1 MSEKNREK
9 LHLIYGIVLSALIV
23 ALGICLILSCITIYK
38 SGDRPFT
45 PESISTQFKKIAWLS
60 LLCDFAVLGGIVLSL
75 ALPLEDKKLR
85 PEPDKKATARKLRTK
100 LASCGDG
107 SYAAE
112 KIAGRREFLG
122 IMRIIVCVFAM
133 SPVLIYLLDFSNFT
147 SDINGSV
154 MGLTIVLL
162 PCATFAFAVMLAY
175 SFYEE
180 YSCKK
185 EISEL
190 KKVLAECGKAESVAK
205 PISEESTPGVTK
217 ALVVRLVI
225 FAVAVA
231 FIVLGIMNGGMSDV
245 LEKAIK
251 ICTECI
257 GLG

>member
-60 LLCDFAVLGGIVLSL
+60 ILCDFAVLGGIVLSL
-75 ALPLEDKKLR
+75 AIPLEDKKLR
-85 PEPDKKATARKLRTK
+85 PRPDHKAMVKKFRAR
-100 LASCGDG
+100 LASYESG
-107 SYAAE
+107 SYEAE
-112 KIAGRREFLG
+112 KIAGRRELFG
-122 IMRIIVCVFAM
+122 ILRTLVCVFSFIPA
-133 SPVLIYLLDFSNFT
+133 LIYVLNFSNFT

-154 MGLTIVLL
+154 KALALLLL
-162 PCATFAFAVMLAY
+162 PCAAHAFAAY
-175 SFYEE
+175 LLYAFYAE
-180 YSCKK
+180 YSYKN

-190 KKVLAECGKAESVAK
+190 KKTLAELANTESVNK
-205 PISEESTPGVTK
+205 METEEKKSGSVA
-217 ALVVRLVI
+217 ALAARIVVFVI
-225 FAVAVA
+225 AAA